1 MDEIRKEVNER
12 QDLAFDYYARTLKTI
27 KIQEDRNKLINLKS
41 IQDTTIDHLLGI
53 IEKYDRGIKIVKI
66 KESMDVSR

>member
-41 IQDTTIDHLLGI
+41 IQDTTI
-53 IEKYDRGIKIVKI
+53 EKYDRGIKIVKI